1 MEKELNEYF
10 AQLMSISNDLRKSGS
25 DNKLLEKLE
34 IKIIQ
39 LADFINDNDFN
50 DTNFNN
56 NNTIPVIT
64 EKSNEI
70 DLNNTLRISIKAKLT
85 VLEDVIR
92 DLNYQKEHKS
102 NLENQQK
109 SVNLATSYVN
119 RKIKYYLGRLE
130 ELKIKR

>member
-39 LADFINDNDFN
+39 LADFINDNNFN
-50 DTNFNN
+50 DTNFN

>member
-39 LADFINDNDFN
+39 LADFINDNVFN
-50 DTNFNN
+50 DTNFN

>member
-39 LADFINDNDFN
+39 LSEFINDNNFN

>member
-39 LADFINDNDFN
+39 LSEFINDNDFN
-50 DTNFNN
+50 DTNNNDIQVKEINN
-56 NNTIPVIT
+56 NQH
-64 EKSNEI
+64 

>member
-39 LADFINDNDFN
+39 LADFINDNNFN
-50 DTNFNN
+50 DT

-64 EKSNEI
+64 EKSNQH

>member
-10 AQLMSISNDLRKSGS
+10 AQLMSISNELRKSGS
-25 DNKLLEKLE
+25 DKKLLESLE

-39 LADFINDNDFN
+39 LSEFLNDN
-50 DTNFNN
+50 NFNSTNSNIEVKEN
-56 NNTIPVIT
+56 NNQH
-64 EKSNEI
+64 

-85 VLEDVIR
+85 VLDDVIR

-102 NLENQQK
+102 NLDNQQK
-109 SVNLATSYVN
+109 SVNLAMSYVN
-119 RKIKYYLGRLE
+119 RKIKYYIDRLE

>member
-39 LADFINDNDFN
+39 LADFINDND
-50 DTNFNN
+50 FNN

>member
-1 MEKELNEYF
+1 MERELNEYF
-10 AQLMSISNDLRKSGS
+10 TQLMSISNELRKSGS
-25 DNKLLEKLE
+25 DTKLLESLE

-39 LADFINDNDFN
+39 LSEFINDNDFN
-50 DTNFNN
+50 NNSNNDIQVKEINN
-56 NNTIPVIT
+56 NQH
-64 EKSNEI
+64 

>member
-1 MEKELNEYF
+1 MERELNEYF
-10 AQLMSISNDLRKSGS
+10 TQLMSISNELRKSGS
-25 DNKLLEKLE
+25 DSKLLESLE

-39 LADFINDNDFN
+39 LSEFINDNDFN
-50 DTNFNN
+50 NNSNNDIQVKEINN
-56 NNTIPVIT
+56 NQH
-64 EKSNEI
+64 

>member
-39 LADFINDNDFN
+39 LSEFINDNDFN
-50 DTNFNN
+50 NN
-56 NNTIPVIT
+56 NNNDIQV
-64 EKSNEI
+64 KEI
-70 DLNNTLRISIKAKLT
+70 NNNQHDLNNTLRISIKAKLT

>member
-1 MEKELNEYF
+1 MERELNEYF

-39 LADFINDNDFN
+39 LADFINDNYFN

-56 NNTIPVIT
+56 NKIPVIT

>member
-10 AQLMSISNDLRKSGS
+10 TQLMSISNELRKSGS
-25 DNKLLEKLE
+25 DTKLLESLE

-39 LADFINDNDFN
+39 LSEFINDNDFN
-50 DTNFNN
+50 NNSNN
-56 NNTIPVIT
+56 NIQV
-64 EKSNEI
+64 KEI
-70 DLNNTLRISIKAKLT
+70 NNNQHDLNNTLRISIKAKLT